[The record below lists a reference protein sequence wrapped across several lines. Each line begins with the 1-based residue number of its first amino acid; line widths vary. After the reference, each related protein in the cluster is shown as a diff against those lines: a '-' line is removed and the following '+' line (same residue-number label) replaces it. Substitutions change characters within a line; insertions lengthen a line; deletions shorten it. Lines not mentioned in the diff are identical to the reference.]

1 VSTIDEYTKDDF
13 IASTKP
19 YETVVSIKDP
29 FQKRQEINRMAELAA
44 AVGFRGFKKM
54 LEDYER
60 SQRSN
65 RDNVYIDNVTSFQ
78 GQPIELNAGEW
89 EVSETGISRS
99 TGFGDEVACVH
110 PIIPIERY
118 VNVDTGVEKLKIWW
132 RKGKTYRTGIFDRKT
147 LATAS
152 GIVALADH
160 GVAVNSESAKT
171 LVRWLHDVE
180 NLNYEQIPEKQ
191 SVGRL
196 GWIDTDADDMPRFSP
211 YAGSLE
217 FDGDENF
224 RSFFQA
230 VKPSGTFKEWLAMAH
245 EIRKNGITAR
255 VVLAASFA
263 SVLVQLVGI
272 KPFFVHMWGGAGS
285 GKAQPL
291 DTRII
296 TPDGFKL
303 MGDLHIGDKVIGRD
317 GRPHTVTGVYPQGQ
331 KEVFELTFKDGTK
344 TRCCREHLWYIKTLT
359 RKEHGRDFKVASLD
373 EMLSLPLKKDSYN
386 LRVPIN
392 APVEYMSQTEPL
404 PIEPYLLGALIGDGC
419 LTLKKNPANYNVS
432 LYFNNS
438 EADVIKRVS
447 SALSARGMKMR
458 FNPYSTN
465 QFVISGEGKPKL
477 RDDIISLGL
486 NVYSR
491 DRFIPDAYKTAS
503 VQDRRLLLAGLFD
516 TDGSVSEKGSFSYS
530 TVSRKLA
537 DDVATV
543 CRSLGYRATISVSAR
558 AEKSDCYQVRIP
570 THDCIFKSDKHN
582 SRTDAAI
589 ASRGNG
595 NPQYYDDLPIVS
607 IEPVGAIECQCIMV
621 DSDDHTYLCDDFIVT
636 HNTVGLMLAASVW
649 ANPEIGRYIHTFNS
663 TSVGQEMSASFV
675 NSLPLI
681 MDELQVV
688 KNKSDFDETIY
699 KLAEGVGRTRSNKG
713 LGLSRSYT
721 WANCI
726 ITTGEMPITTGSS
739 GGGAVD
745 RVVNI
750 ECKEALFANPRLIAQ
765 FTRKHYG
772 HAGKR
777 FVAALIKHGFGRVT
791 EFHNKFTR
799 EIEKTD
805 ATPRQSLAAALILTA
820 DALANE
826 YLYNDGNSLTVPD
839 MIEFLASKSAVD
851 VNGRGY
857 QYMCE
862 WVAQNAH
869 RLTKDSNDGK
879 ECWGELKDDVAYVVR
894 SRFNDAAESA
904 GYNATALL
912 SWCKQKTLIEINKA
926 AYTVSRR
933 INKVQSECVALKLPS
948 DDGQAEFE
956 ELPENE
962 EMPF

>member
-1 VSTIDEYTKDDF
+1 MDEYTKNDF

-29 FQKRQEINRMAELAA
+29 FQKRQEINRMAEIAA

-65 RDNVYIDNVTSFQ
+65 RDNVYIDNMASFQ

-89 EVSETGISRS
+89 DVSESGISRS

-132 RKGKTYRTGIFDRKT
+132 RKGKTYRTQIFDRRT
-147 LATAS
+147 LASAS
-152 GIVALADH
+152 SIIALADH

-224 RSFFQA
+224 RSFFGA

-245 EIRKNGITAR
+245 EIRKSGITAR
-255 VVLAASFA
+255 VVLAASLA

-285 GKAQPL
+285 GK
-291 DTRII
+291 
-296 TPDGFKL
+296 
-303 MGDLHIGDKVIGRD
+303 
-317 GRPHTVTGVYPQGQ
+317 
-331 KEVFELTFKDGTK
+331 
-344 TRCCREHLWYIKTLT
+344 
-359 RKEHGRDFKVASLD
+359 
-373 EMLSLPLKKDSYN
+373 
-386 LRVPIN
+386 
-392 APVEYMSQTEPL
+392 
-404 PIEPYLLGALIGDGC
+404 
-419 LTLKKNPANYNVS
+419 
-432 LYFNNS
+432 
-438 EADVIKRVS
+438 
-447 SALSARGMKMR
+447 
-458 FNPYSTN
+458 
-465 QFVISGEGKPKL
+465 
-477 RDDIISLGL
+477 
-486 NVYSR
+486 
-491 DRFIPDAYKTAS
+491 
-503 VQDRRLLLAGLFD
+503 
-516 TDGSVSEKGSFSYS
+516 
-530 TVSRKLA
+530 
-537 DDVATV
+537 
-543 CRSLGYRATISVSAR
+543 
-558 AEKSDCYQVRIP
+558 
-570 THDCIFKSDKHN
+570 
-582 SRTDAAI
+582 
-589 ASRGNG
+589 
-595 NPQYYDDLPIVS
+595 
-607 IEPVGAIECQCIMV
+607 
-621 DSDDHTYLCDDFIVT
+621 
-636 HNTVGLMLAASVW
+636 TVGLMLAASVW

-688 KNKSDFDETIY
+688 KNKADFDETIY

-777 FVAALIKHGFGRVT
+777 FIAALIKNGFGRVT
-791 EFHNKFTR
+791 EIHNKFTR

-839 MIEFLASKSAVD
+839 MVDFLASKSAVD

-869 RLTKDSNDGK
+869 KLTKNSVDGK
-879 ECWGELKDDVAYVVR
+879 ECWGDLADGVAYIVP
-894 SRFNDAAESA
+894 SRFEEVCSGA
-904 GYNATALL
+904 GFNSTALL
-912 SWCKQKTLIEINKA
+912 SWCKQKGLIRLNKTNLK
-926 AYTVSRR
+926 YPWWV
-933 INKVQSECVALKLPS
+933 NKLLTPCVALILPK
-948 DDGQAEFE
+948 GEQAEFE

-962 EMPF
+962 KMPF